1 MPAATTL
8 SWSSFSSLLQSKGT
22 PSHSTGLGSCTLIRT
37 KLEVDREALRGWPGE
52 RLESVGVKLETVD
65 EFFVE
70 LKQEAL
76 QNAA

>member
-1 MPAATTL
+1 
-8 SWSSFSSLLQSKGT
+8 
-22 PSHSTGLGSCTLIRT
+22 LGSCTLIRT